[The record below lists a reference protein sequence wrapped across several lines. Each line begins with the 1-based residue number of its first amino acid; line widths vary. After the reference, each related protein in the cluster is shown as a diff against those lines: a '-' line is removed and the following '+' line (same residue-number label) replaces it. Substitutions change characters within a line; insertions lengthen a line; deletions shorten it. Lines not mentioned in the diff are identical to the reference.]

1 MTVLVADETRS
12 TLSAVL
18 EDAETVAVDELAAAL
33 SPGDDRVVVVDCA
46 TVDARSAAGTVRAHA
61 PDAVVVSVGGDVGD
75 VVAAT
80 GDEHAVS
87 AAVSRARD
95 VAAYRSSVSD
105 LYEAC
110 RGRALGRPDEDLRE
124 TRADADRR
132 LAELPSDRQTVAAA
146 LRAGDRGD
154 GEADGDSRPTGREDD
169 EPEMDAAG
177 DDEEGKTRG

>member
-1 MTVLVADETRS
+1 VTLLVADGARS
-12 TLSAVL
+12 TLSAL
-18 EDAETVAVDELAAAL
+18 LDDAETVAVDGLADAL

-61 PDAVVVSVGGDVGD
+61 PDAVVVSVGCDVGD

-80 GDEHAVS
+80 GDERAVS
-87 AAVSRARD
+87 AAVTRARD
-95 VAAYRSSVSD
+95 VAAYRESVSD

-124 TRADADRR
+124 TRANADRR

-146 LRAGDRGD
+146 LRTGD
-154 GEADGDSRPTGREDD
+154 GERAAENQDG
-169 EPEMDAAG
+169 
-177 DDEEGKTRG
+177 EGESDG